1 MRLTATVLALL
12 ALLAV
17 LALPGC
23 GGDDE
28 GPAPGGNQPTT
39 TEKGDY
45 GY

>member
-12 ALLAV
+12 ALIAV

-23 GGDDE
+23 GGGDE
-28 GPAPGGNQPTT
+28 SPSPGQNQQTT
-39 TEKGDY
+39 TDKPDY